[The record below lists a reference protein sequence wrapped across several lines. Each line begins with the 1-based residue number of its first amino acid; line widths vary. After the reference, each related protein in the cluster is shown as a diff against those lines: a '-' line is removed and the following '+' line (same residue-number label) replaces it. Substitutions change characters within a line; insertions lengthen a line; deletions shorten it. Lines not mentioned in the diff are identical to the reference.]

1 MKELVVN
8 TLYLLAL
15 INPVSKISILSV
27 FTEKAEQKEISSI
40 SFRST
45 VAALLILLLSMFAG
59 RLVFNKIFQ
68 VDFYSLK
75 ITGGIVLFWV
85 GFGALRK
92 GVFFEQMVHERFSDV
107 SLVPLACPMIAGPAT
122 ITAVI
127 ALHINN
133 GTTQTVVPVL
143 FAISI
148 NLLLMRL
155 AIPIGNILQKFNVM
169 GAIIRL
175 TGLIVMTMGVQMILD
190 GISTWL

>member
-27 FTEKAEQKEISSI
+27 FTEKAERKDISSI

-92 GVFFEQMVHERFSDV
+92 GVFFEQMVHEQFSDV
-107 SLVPLACPMIAGPAT
+107 SLVPLACPMIAGPA
-122 ITAVI
+122 IHANVGP
-127 ALHINN
+127 L
-133 GTTQTVVPVL
+133 
-143 FAISI
+143 IS
-148 NLLLMRL
+148 LS
-155 AIPIGNILQKFNVM
+155 A
-169 GAIIRL
+169 
-175 TGLIVMTMGVQMILD
+175 
-190 GISTWL
+190 S